1 MKKIFGFY
9 TKSPLILRIAIGLVI
24 GVCLGLWV
32 PQASF
37 VTVFGDIFV
46 GALKA
51 IAPLLVFVLVV
62 ASLASAGQGLGRRFR
77 TVTILYML
85 STFLAAVVAVAGSY
99 MFKVKIPLEAAA
111 EQSAPAGLGEVFKTL
126 LSNMVMNP
134 VAALMNANYIG
145 ILTWSVILGLAL
157 RVGAGEKTKAVLTDV
172 SNAVIVDF
180 LLAGG
185 VTQDEITVSV
195 PQISDKL
202 ANEYGDNNRAFRY
215 IAKNVVTVCTSDV
228 DKVLALMSSQADL
241 LKKGVVV
248 AGNDWENPVEF
259 KYEGLNEIKPQMIE
273 EATRNARETA
283 QKFAQDSDSS
293 LGKIKTANQGTFT
306 IGDRDSNT
314 PYIKRVRVV
323 TSVTYYLKN

>member
-1 MKKIFGFY
+1 MDMDKGKFY
-9 TKSPLILRIAIGLVI
+9 SGLSIMVGLVI
-24 GVCLGLWV
+24 LGVMIPTAV
-32 PQASF
+32 MKYRSF
-37 VTVFGDIFV
+37 D
-46 GALKA
+46 
-51 IAPLLVFVLVV
+51 
-62 ASLASAGQGLGRRFR
+62 R
-77 TVTILYML
+77 TVNVKGLCEKEVR
-85 STFLAAVVAVAGSY
+85 AD
-99 MFKVKIPLEAAA
+99 KVIWPIVYKVMSDNV
-111 EQSAPAGLGEVFKTL
+111 QSIY
-126 LSNMVMNP
+126 SQ
-134 VAALMNANYIG
+134 
-145 ILTWSVILGLAL
+145 
-157 RVGAGEKTKAVLTDV
+157 TDV

-273 EATRNARETA
+273 EATQNARETA
-283 QKFAQDSDSS
+283 QKFAQDSDSR

-306 IGDRDSNT
+306 IEDRDSNT
-314 PYIKRVRVV
+314 PYIKKVRVV
-323 TSVTYYLKN
+323 TSVTYYLNN